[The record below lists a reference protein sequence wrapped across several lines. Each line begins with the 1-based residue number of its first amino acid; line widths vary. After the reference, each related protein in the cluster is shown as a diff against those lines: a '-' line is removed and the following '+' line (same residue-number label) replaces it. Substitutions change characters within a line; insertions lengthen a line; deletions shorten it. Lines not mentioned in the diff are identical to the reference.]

1 MSRRLG
7 FVKTI
12 PKRPLDFKL
21 FVLKMKHFKEEFA
34 KFSENPTREGFRE
47 LIRTHGGE
55 TNNFDFKKNF
65 PDHPKM
71 AKHVL
76 AMANSVGGGCI
87 VSGMEEKD
95 SLEVSGADTIT
106 DKAELY
112 TNIGKYVPNELEYE
126 IFDYTYNDSEYNSL
140 KGKKFQIALVNYN
153 PKIIPLLS
161 KKEGT
166 GIDIHTVYIRK
177 GTCSEKAT
185 YTDLQQL
192 INARIETGYSSTSE
206 IKLEEHIGE
215 LKTLYSSIDK
225 TLSRNLFAEVNN
237 PLSQFF
243 NFSPNPAYPTENLE
257 DFLSKMIE
265 IKKKRIKQ
273 LIMER

>member
-1 MSRRLG
+1 MY
-7 FVKTI
+7 F
-12 PKRPLDFKL
+12 
-21 FVLKMKHFKEEFA
+21 KMKHFKEEFA
-34 KFSENPTREGFRE
+34 KFSEDPTREGFRE

-65 PDHPKM
+65 PDYPKM
-71 AKHVL
+71 AKHIL

-95 SLEVSGADTIT
+95 SLEVSGADTII

-112 TNIGKYVPNELEYE
+112 KNIGKYVPDELKYE
-126 IFDYTYNDSEYNSL
+126 ISDYAYKESEYDLL
-140 KGKKFQIALVNYN
+140 KGKKFQIVLIEYN

-161 KKEGT
+161 KKEGV
-166 GIDIHTVYIRK
+166 GIDMNTAYVRN
-177 GTCSEKAT
+177 GTSSEKANH
-185 YTDLQQL
+185 TDLQKM

-225 TLSRNLFAEVNN
+225 TLSRNLFAELAGASK
-237 PLSQFF
+237 PLSEFF
-243 NFSPNPAYPTENLE
+243 TSSPNPAYPTESLE
-257 DFLSKMIE
+257 NFISEMIE

-273 LIMER
+273 LITGR